1 MVKKWPVEIGLHNVG
16 LDVAV
21 SMLLF
26 SLNEIFNFIEGKA
39 HRDASSP
46 IGEFSGLH
54 NPDILEFLASS
65 LFFLLPFDLLGPL
78 IETVE
83 KLHIRWIVKS

>member
-1 MVKKWPVEIGLHNVG
+1 
-16 LDVAV
+16 
-21 SMLLF
+21 MLLF
-26 SLNEIFNFIEGKA
+26 SLNEIFNFIEGEA